1 MAMDEQE
8 RVHHATPKHREEA
21 RAKGQLVQSRDVTS
35 AFMLLGGSLWLLWAG
50 HSMGGHSREF
60 MAGFLSRSL
69 ATPLDESAVYQL
81 IVTALTAWLHV
92 VVPFAAFLVAVAAA
106 ASFAQRGWFWSTAP
120 LAPRWSILN
129 PLNGLRQLASLA
141 SFVELAKSLV
151 KFVVLGVVLFVLVRR
166 NLDAMLTLVTGDPS
180 RALGTVVSL
189 LGEFGLWGGGA
200 IAIVGAVDYGYRF
213 WEHERKLRMTHK
225 ELQDEVKQSEGNP
238 MIKSR
243 IRSLQRERAR
253 KRMMADVKTAD
264 VVITNPTEL
273 AIAMVY
279 RHGEM
284 AAPKVVAKGA
294 GVIAQRI
301 REIARAHG
309 VPLVENKPLT
319 RALFGV
325 VDVGGLIPSQFYR
338 AVAEVLAYVY
348 RLKGKAQ

>member
-1 MAMDEQE
+1 MD
-8 RVHHATPKHREEA
+8 
-21 RAKGQLVQSRDVTS
+21 S
-35 AFMLLGGSLWLLWAG
+35 
-50 HSMGGHSREF
+50 
-60 MAGFLSRSL
+60 
-69 ATPLDESAVYQL
+69 SAVYQL
-81 IVTALTAWLHV
+81 IVGALAVSLHV
-92 VVPFAAFLVAVAAA
+92 VVPFGAFLIVVALV
-106 ASFAQRGWFWSTAP
+106 ASFAQHGWFWSTAP
-120 LAPRWSILN
+120 LAPRWAVIN
-129 PLNGLRQLASLA
+129 PLNGLKQLASLT
-141 SFVELAKSLV
+141 SLVELAKSVV
-151 KFVVLGVVLFVLVRR
+151 KFAVLGGVLFVLVRR
-166 NLDAMLTLVTGDPS
+166 NLDAMVTLRVDDPS
-180 RALGTVVSL
+180 RALATVISL

-200 IAIVGAVDYGYRF
+200 IAIVGVVDYGFRF
-213 WEHERKLRMTHK
+213 WQHEQKLRMTHK

-253 KRMMADVKTAD
+253 KRMMADVPTAD

-301 REIARAHG
+301 REVARAHG

-348 RLKGKAQ
+348 RLKEKAR